1 MRKIELE
8 IGCEKPIFE
17 TILINPEK
25 ILVLPKGYYET
36 FIEYMLQ
43 EEMYEDITKLENIK
57 DKISDKTFDELLEC
71 FELVELK

>member
-57 DKISDKTFDELLEC
+57 DKISDKTFDEL
-71 FELVELK
+71 VELK